1 MPKSKKKRFN
11 LLYFLIFGFMLYFC
25 FHVYFVVNAA
35 TIKTYTLDLGEIS
48 NTIEKD
54 VLILREEYQLK
65 APSAGY
71 VSYFVDEGDRV
82 KRADLVAKIQNE
94 ELSGDEQS
102 TLQILNRRI
111 NELKNNAAIQNPE
124 KEIEEINNK
133 IDFLYTD
140 ISHRIAE
147 NDISYIPDLKEQILT
162 LMDRKKLLTGASSLG
177 NMTVEQ
183 LEAKKAEIQ
192 NKLSSEKFY
201 IKSINPGVLAFY
213 SDGLQDEFSIINKD
227 KLSVTKINK
236 FQDKNLV
243 SESESVNQGDVI
255 ASIINNHV
263 WYLATEVTPEDIKV
277 IERGKAVEIIIDKE
291 TIKAKLEDFYKGED
305 EKFVGLFSIEDENFD
320 FTYAENEPLLF
331 TENTFGTNLTAVLAY
346 YAYVIIGLDADSY
359 SNLGGNPFFKKAEK
373 ITNLA
378 QSTSETGWKAFES
391 SKNRYAL
398 INNLIDESL
407 RPYRSFFYQYH
418 RFALDEMHV
427 SIEKSRALIDEGMP
441 TLLSAYKARPSAILL
456 QVFTE
461 TKADELVDIF
471 SGGTAKEKK
480 DVYETLMSITPSL
493 TNRLERI
500 KQ

>member
-1 MPKSKKKRFN
+1 MRKFFIS
-11 LLYFLIFGFMLYFC
+11 LLVSFTMLCSLNAQELIC
-25 FHVYFVVNAA
+25 NVTVNSD
-35 TIKTYTLDLGEIS
+35 KIS
-48 NTIEKD
+48 GTNKQI
-54 VLILREEYQLK
+54 
-65 APSAGY
+65 
-71 VSYFVDEGDRV
+71 F
-82 KRADLVAKIQNE
+82 
-94 ELSGDEQS
+94 QS
-102 TLQILNRRI
+102 
-111 NELKNNAAIQNPE
+111 
-124 KEIEEINNK
+124 
-133 IDFLYTD
+133 
-140 ISHRIAE
+140 
-147 NDISYIPDLKEQILT
+147 
-162 LMDRKKLLTGASSLG
+162 
-177 NMTVEQ
+177 
-183 LEAKKAEIQ
+183 LE
-192 NKLSSEKFY
+192 
-201 IKSINPGVLAFY
+201 KSIKEYMNGQSWTDFVFDSNERIDCSFFITVKKHD
-213 SDGLQDEFSIINKD
+213 SDTDFQCDIQVQARR
-227 KLSVTKINK
+227 SVFN
-236 FQDKNLV
+236 
-243 SESESVNQGDVI
+243 SS
-255 ASIINNHV
+255 
-263 WYLATEVTPEDIKV
+263 YYTPLLNFK
-277 IERGKAVEIIIDKE
+277 
-291 TIKAKLEDFYKGED
+291 
-305 EKFVGLFSIEDENFD
+305 DENFD

-359 SNLGGNPFFKKAEK
+359 SNLGGNPFFEKAEK

-407 RPYRSFFYQYH
+407 RPYRTFFYQYH

-427 SIEKSRALIDEGMP
+427 SIEKSRVLIDEGMP